1 MNRKRVVYIDN
12 CCNNRLFDGD
22 ESPKVK
28 AQADKIRLIISNR
41 KKDGYVVIGSFVG
54 EAEIS
59 KIPDDEKRRAAEQ
72 CYKESIDDNIQH
84 SAQIITRA
92 RKLESM
98 GLKPMDAR
106 HLAAAEAAGAGYLL
120 TTDEKFIKKCAKN
133 NLTAVKV
140 IDPLDF

>member
-1 MNRKRVVYIDN
+1 MNRKRVVYLDN
-12 CCNNRLFDGD
+12 CCNSRLFDGD
-22 ESPKVK
+22 TSPKVK
-28 AQADKIRLIISNR
+28 AQADKIRRIIDNR
-41 KKDGYVVIGSFVG
+41 KIDGYIVIGSFVG

-72 CYKESIDDNIQH
+72 SYKESIDDNIQH
-84 SAQIITRA
+84 SPQIIARA

-106 HLAAAEAAGAGYLL
+106 HLAAAEAAGTDFLL
-120 TTDEKFIKKCAKN
+120 TTDEKFIKRCAKN
-133 NLTAVKV
+133 NLAAVKV

>member
-1 MNRKRVVYIDN
+1 MNRTLVVYIDN
-12 CCNNRLFDGD
+12 CCNSRLFDGD
-22 ESPKVK
+22 PSPKVN
-28 AQADKIRLIISNR
+28 AQADKIRLIINNR
-41 KKDGYVVIGSFVG
+41 KKDGYIVIGSFVG

-72 CYKESIDDNIQH
+72 SYKESIDDNIQY
-84 SAQIITRA
+84 SPQIIVRA

-106 HLAAAEAAGAGYLL
+106 HLAAAEAAGADFLL
-120 TTDEKFIKKCAKN
+120 TTDEKFIKRCAKN